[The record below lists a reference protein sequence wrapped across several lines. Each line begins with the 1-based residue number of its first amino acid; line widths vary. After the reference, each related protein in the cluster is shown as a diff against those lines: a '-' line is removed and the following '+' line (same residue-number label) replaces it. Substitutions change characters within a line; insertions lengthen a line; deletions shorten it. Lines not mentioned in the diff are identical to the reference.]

1 MRNNFCTN
9 PSGGTY
15 NVNGWSEL
23 RERKLVFRLIGVAL
37 ALSGS
42 VIVIHTVP
50 VFVWYIALIALIL
63 LFALVM
69 FSS

>member
-1 MRNNFCTN
+1 M
-9 PSGGTY
+9 
-15 NVNGWSEL
+15 

>member
-1 MRNNFCTN
+1 MR
-9 PSGGTY
+9 G
-15 NVNGWSEL
+15 
-23 RERKLVFRLIGVAL
+23 REKKLVLRLIGVAL

-50 VFVWYIALIALIL
+50 VFVWYIALIALVV